1 MPKNPSGLWDCTK
14 FWVEITGLKNP
25 MADLVRMTA
34 CFLLVAIINRW
45 PYENT
50 ELFNSVVIRLD
61 FSGLAVVL
69 DRLRKIYRESVNGK
83 LIEKYLALIK
93 L

>member
-1 MPKNPSGLWDCTK
+1 
-14 FWVEITGLKNP
+14 
-25 MADLVRMTA
+25 MTA